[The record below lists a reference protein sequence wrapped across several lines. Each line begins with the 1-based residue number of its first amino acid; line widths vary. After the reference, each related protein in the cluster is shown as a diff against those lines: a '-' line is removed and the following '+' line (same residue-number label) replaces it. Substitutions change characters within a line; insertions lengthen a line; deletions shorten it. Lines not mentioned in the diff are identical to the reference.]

1 MSSCER
7 ATMMSFPERT
17 FDFLFFLF
25 LSAVSRRVSRKFS
38 RMFSISSNAS
48 IPTRMSMSLEAMY
61 ALRCIL
67 LVRIFLGLTY
77 LGHALFFA
85 LITICLI
92 PFLAA
97 KSVSCFPL
105 VVIVVCLSLCLSPYD
120 VS

>member
-25 LSAVSRRVSRKFS
+25 LSAVSRSVSRKFS

-105 VVIVVCLSLCLSPYD
+105 VVIVASLSLCLSPYG